1 MVLCSEN
8 ISGGP
13 LISAGPLIPAPGKG
27 TSNQN
32 RKLSWRT
39 LGYGSVMRL

>member
-13 LISAGPLIPAPGKG
+13 LISAGPLIPAPGITVLLYFKKILK
-27 TSNQN
+27 T
-32 RKLSWRT
+32 T
-39 LGYGSVMRL
+39 GY